1 MILYS
6 TPPITFTYLIK
17 QLKKAS
23 NAKTYL
29 LLKDIFPQNAVDL
42 DLLKMGGILYKYFR
56 KKEKILYNI
65 SDYIGCMSPANLNY
79 VLDKNPE
86 IDKKKLEVNPNS
98 IDVKENVLKFNSDL
112 YNKYKIPKNKVIFIF
127 GGNLG
132 IPQGIDY
139 LKANIEY
146 CKSIKDAFFLII
158 GDGTEYNKLRN
169 WIRTSETPNVV
180 LIKELPKSEYDDII
194 KLSHVGLI
202 FLNPHF
208 TIPNFPSR
216 ILTYMQNRLPV
227 ICATDLVTDIGEIV
241 VNNNFGFKCLTSDK
255 KSFFDHLPKTAFA
268 LSNIDDK
275 NGPVL
280 LQNTVAKK
288 CTYALKSYAD
298 YKAQILES
306 QLSGLLLKI
315 NGHEVWVK
323 LIGTFNAYN
332 LLAIY
337 GTAIELGMESLE
349 ALRLLSELESVSGRF
364 QYIVSAANITA
375 IVDYAHTPDALE
387 NVLKTINDI
396 RTKNE
401 QLITVVG
408 CGGNRDKTKRPI
420 MGGIASDLSDKAILT
435 SDNPRNEDAEVII
448 SEMEQGVAPQ
458 NFKRILSIT
467 DRKQAIK
474 TACQLAQPNDIIL
487 IAGKGHETYQEINGV
502 RHDFDDMKIVK
513 ELLEQLHK

>member
-1 MILYS
+1 VSI
-6 TPPITFTYLIK
+6 
-17 QLKKAS
+17 
-23 NAKTYL
+23 
-29 LLKDIFPQNAVDL
+29 LKDI
-42 DLLKMGGILYKYFR
+42 LYKVAIEAVKGSTEITIGKIDFDSR
-56 KKEKILYNI
+56 KIAQNDLFVAIRGTI
-65 SDYIGCMSPANLNY
+65 SDGHEFIAKAIELGATAIVCDTLPETITEGITYIQVKDTNTALAVMAANYFDHPSQKLQLVGVTGTNGKTTIASLLY
-79 VLDKNPE
+79 QLY
-86 IDKKKLEVNPNS
+86 KKAGYKVGLLSTVKIMVDEVEYKATHTTPDS
-98 IDVKENVLKFNSDL
+98 ITIN
-112 YNKYKIPKNKVIFIF
+112 
-127 GGNLG
+127 
-132 IPQGIDY
+132 QY
-139 LKANIEY
+139 LATMIAEGVEY
-146 CKSIKDAFFLII
+146 CFMEVSSHGIHQKR
-158 GDGTEYNKLRN
+158 TEGLHFVGGVFTN
-169 WIRTSETPNVV
+169 
-180 LIKELPKSEYDDII
+180 
-194 KLSHVGLI
+194 LSHDHLDY
-202 FLNPHF
+202 H
-208 TIPNFPSR
+208 
-216 ILTYMQNRLPV
+216 
-227 ICATDLVTDIGEIV
+227 ATFAEYRDV
-241 VNNNFGFKCLTSDK
+241 K

-315 NGHEVWVK
+315 NGNEVWVK

-364 QYIVSAANITA
+364 QYIVSEANITA

-408 CGGNRDKTKRPI
+408 CGGNRDKAKRPV
-420 MGGIASDLSDKAILT
+420 MGGIASELSDKAILT
-435 SDNPRNEDAEVII
+435 SDNPRNEDATVII

-487 IAGKGHETYQEINGV
+487 IAGKGHETYQEIEGV